1 MRNKKGP
8 TMPDE
13 PETIS
18 TNKVRAG
25 ETRGN
30 MRYVLLI
37 SVVIAVV
44 VIAWLALRT
53 DVASQEDRI
62 TGPSAVVE

>member
-1 MRNKKGP
+1 MAEDKKLR
-8 TMPDE
+8 
-13 PETIS
+13 

-37 SVVIAVV
+37 SVLLAVAA
-44 VIAWLALRT
+44 IAWAALG
-53 DVASQEDRI
+53 A
-62 TGPSAVVE
+62 